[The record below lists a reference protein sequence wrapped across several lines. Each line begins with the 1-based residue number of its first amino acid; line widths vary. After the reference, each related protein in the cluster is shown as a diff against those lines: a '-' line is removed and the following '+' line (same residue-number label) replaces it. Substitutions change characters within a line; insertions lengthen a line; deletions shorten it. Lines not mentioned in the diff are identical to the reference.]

1 VHSGLVRKAHD
12 QEGNRNPD
20 LTSGFVYSGMGSAFS
35 IIREIIRNVI
45 RNIIGNQRIFP
56 RLNAPEEMYV
66 NRRSS

>member
-1 VHSGLVRKAHD
+1 
-12 QEGNRNPD
+12 
-20 LTSGFVYSGMGSAFS
+20 MGSAFS

>member
-1 VHSGLVRKAHD
+1 
-12 QEGNRNPD
+12 
-20 LTSGFVYSGMGSAFS
+20 MGSAFS

-45 RNIIGNQRIFP
+45 RNIIRSIIGNQRIFP